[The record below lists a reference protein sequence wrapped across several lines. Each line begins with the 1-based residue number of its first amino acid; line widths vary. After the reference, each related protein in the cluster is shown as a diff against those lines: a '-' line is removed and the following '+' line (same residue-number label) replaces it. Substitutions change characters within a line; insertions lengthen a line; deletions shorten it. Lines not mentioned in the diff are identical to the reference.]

1 MLINYWRNKM
11 SFSINVQK
19 LKKYNYVSYSMSVYS
34 EEDGWKDE
42 PYKEY
47 DFETWDIEGWKKW
60 HEGYGGEYTWC
71 AYGQTHPIQGNLLD
85 ISIYDGLFIMNIDG
99 NLVRIPVDAID
110 EVYENDNSI
119 SFDFHGG
126 EDYRQLYFCN
136 RRTK

>member
-1 MLINYWRNKM
+1 M

-99 NLVRIPVDAID
+99 NLVRIPVNMLLMKFMKMIQYFLLIFMEAKIID
-110 EVYENDNSI
+110 SSI
-119 SFDFHGG
+119 
-126 EDYRQLYFCN
+126 CN